1 MKIRKATLKDVGE
14 INKLI
19 DNYSKKGLMLYRTCT
34 EIERNIRDYFVSEYR
49 NKVIGNCALRV
60 WSKKS
65 SEIYGLAVNSE
76 YMNKGVGSRLIKEC
90 IKEAKKLGVGSIFT
104 LTFKGS
110 LFEQFGFKKIKLRD
124 LPKVVFTE
132 KTVDIDK
139 AYGMKLKG

>member
-1 MKIRKATLKDVGE
+1 MKIRKATLKDVKE

-65 SEIYGLAVNSE
+65 LEIYGLAVNSE

-90 IKEAKKLGVGSIFT
+90 IKEAKKLGVEISCH
-104 LTFKGS
+104 
-110 LFEQFGFKKIKLRD
+110 
-124 LPKVVFTE
+124 
-132 KTVDIDK
+132 
-139 AYGMKLKG
+139 